1 MLDNHYSNTQC
12 FLTSVELLCLTDG
25 LLRLHKDPPEW
36 SEYSLGQ
43 SVIFHSCFKV
53 YLESKD
59 RLYQA
64 MWLLLDFLVAFTS
77 MKINGRGTDRT
88 RSVYVVPIS
97 PAINV

>member
-1 MLDNHYSNTQC
+1 MVDNHYSNTQC

-25 LLRLHKDPPEW
+25 LLRFHKDPPEW
-36 SEYSLGQ
+36 PEYSLAQ

-53 YLESKD
+53 FLESKD

-64 MWLLLDFLVAFTS
+64 MWLLLNFLVAFTS
-77 MKINGRGTDRT
+77 MKINGRGIGRT

-97 PAINV
+97 STINV

>member
-12 FLTSVELLCLTDG
+12 FLISVELLCLTDG
-25 LLRLHKDPPEW
+25 LLRLHKNPQEW
-36 SEYSLGQ
+36 PEYSLTQ
-43 SVIFHSCFKV
+43 SVIFHSCLKI

-64 MWLLLDFLVAFTS
+64 MWLLLNFLVAFTS
-77 MKINGRGTDRT
+77 MKIKGRGIGRA

-97 PAINV
+97 STISV